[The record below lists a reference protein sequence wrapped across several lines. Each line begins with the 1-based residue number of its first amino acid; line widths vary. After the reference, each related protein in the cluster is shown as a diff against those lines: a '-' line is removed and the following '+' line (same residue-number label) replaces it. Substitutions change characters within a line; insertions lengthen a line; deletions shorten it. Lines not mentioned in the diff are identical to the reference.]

1 MTALEFDN
9 WLHRKYAAVGKIT
22 AMSKRDRP
30 FLSMISTTTGGGSD
44 FNTPVLVS
52 GGRGFSNTRA
62 NAQSISDTSAGN
74 GAFAEWKNVPGEYKG
89 SLQIKDREIAA
100 SKENFSAYARALGA
114 KTDAHVSEFGGIM
127 SRAILGPPGMYLCT
141 GTISSGVV
149 TITAA
154 EADRVAE
161 IELGDQIQASADDG
175 DSTGHTLLG
184 SSSVGYVIGV
194 SRSGST
200 TTFTVSTTAGGSAGT
215 PAGWTGTMYFYR
227 LGEFKG
233 GIDRGT
239 GTHVIDSI
247 QAWVP
252 ETEPSDTYKQVDR
265 SADSRLSGVRQLT
278 AEVTS
283 LNIEETL
290 ENLSDRGR
298 SRYGWTGTK
307 KCFLHTT
314 RFRQLSRSLETRRL
328 RGGSS
333 FEKGSKKVGEKE
345 YASFSYNYISLST
358 QSGAYEIIDEPHM
371 PADYALMTN
380 PDDWEIMTYS
390 GFPAIIDEDTNRILR
405 KTTED
410 TYEFRETAYASFKLK
425 KEAMISQTGR
435 TALPAAA

>member
-9 WLHRKYAAVGKIT
+9 WLHRKYATVGKVT

-30 FLSMISTTTGGGSD
+30 FLSMISTTTGGGAD
-44 FNTPVLVS
+44 FNSPLLLS

-62 NAQSISDTSAGN
+62 NAQSISDTAAGN
-74 GAFAEWKNVPGEYKG
+74 GAFAEWRSVPGEYKG
-89 SLQIKDREIAA
+89 SLRIKDREIAA
-100 SKENFSAYARALGA
+100 SNENFSAYARALGA
-114 KTDAHVSEFGGIM
+114 KTDAHVNEFGGIM
-127 SRAILGPPGMYLCT
+127 ERAILGPQGMYVCT
-141 GTISSGVV
+141 GTISSGVI

-161 IELGDQIQASADDG
+161 IELGDQFQASADNAS
-175 DSTGHTLLG
+175 STSHTLLG
-184 SSSVGYVIGV
+184 SGSVGYVVGV

-215 PAGWTGTMYFYR
+215 PSGWTGTLYLYR

-233 GIDRGT
+233 GIDRGA

-252 ETEPSDTYKQVDR
+252 ETEPSDTFKNVDR
-265 SADSRLSGVRQLT
+265 STDSRTSGVRQLSS
-278 AEVTS
+278 EVTT

-307 KCFLHTT
+307 KCFVHTT

-333 FEKGSKKVGEKE
+333 FEKGSKKVGQKDYET
-345 YASFSYNYISLST
+345 FSYNYISLST
-358 QSGAYEIIDEPHM
+358 QSGAYEIIDTPSM

-390 GFPAIIDEDTNRILR
+390 GFPAIVDEDTNRILR
-405 KTTED
+405 KSTED
-410 TYEFRETAYASFKLK
+410 DYEFRETVYGSFKLK
-425 KEAMISQTGR
+425 KGAMISQTGR